1 LSWVSRRWL
10 SGGVVW
16 ACLAVLLLWTTLP
29 LLWALSA
36 SLKDTLEVYLSPSAL
51 VPAKPTLNNYLRV
64 FQWPGFPRFLFNSAF
79 LALSSTALAVFVSV
93 FSAYAFARYAFR
105 WRHVL
110 LLAMLAPR
118 IIPRAS
124 LIVPLYLLLARVG
137 LLDTYFA
144 LIITYAATA
153 VPFATWILV
162 GFFASVPR
170 ELEEA
175 AAIDGATLWQ
185 RVWKVVVP
193 VAFPGLVTAGVFSV
207 REAWNEFPFVLAFT
221 TSSEMRTLPYQ
232 LFLLRDTLGMQ
243 DWPLMNAFTISTILP
258 ILALYLVFQRNVI
271 SGLISGAVK

>member
-1 LSWVSRRWL
+1 M
-10 SGGVVW
+10 
-16 ACLAVLLLWTTLP
+16 LLLWTTLP